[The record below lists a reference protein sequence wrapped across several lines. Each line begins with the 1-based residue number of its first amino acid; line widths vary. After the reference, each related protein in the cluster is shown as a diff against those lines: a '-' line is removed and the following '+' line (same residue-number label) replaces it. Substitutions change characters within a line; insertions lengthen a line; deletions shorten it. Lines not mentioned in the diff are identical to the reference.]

1 MFLTGARRGD
11 LVTSMDLVTF
21 GVFILLENHG
31 CATLCVSLLRV
42 FAYHESFLRLGA
54 TDLGCVGDF
63 LTVEPL
69 WLHHRTVFFFA
80 VCHILEHTCTV
91 HPIGR
96 LRFCGL
102 VSRAGQWNCFGFIRG
117 LVFSQFATIVDAPVH
132 GISFDIIGLL
142 LRR

>member
-69 WLHHRTVFFFA
+69 WLHHRTVFFRGLPHFGTHVHSAPHLASAILWSRLARGTVELFRLLPRIGVFA
-80 VCHILEHTCTV
+80 VCHDC
-91 HPIGR
+91 GR
-96 LRFCGL
+96 T
-102 VSRAGQWNCFGFIRG
+102 SAWNFF
-117 LVFSQFATIVDAPVH
+117 
-132 GISFDIIGLL
+132 
-142 LRR
+142 